1 MTAKSFT
8 TRSTGRV
15 DVKGRLH
22 LATILALRGMLHGD
36 DHTYCAT
43 YQVHDAAHTRHHLAG
58 DHPVGEVSTDAS

>member
-15 DVKGRLH
+15 DVKGLH

-36 DHTYCAT
+36 DHTFCAT

-58 DHPVGEVSTDAS
+58 VGEVSTDAS

>member
-22 LATILALRGMLHGD
+22 LATILALRGMLQ
-36 DHTYCAT
+36 AT
-43 YQVHDAAHTRHHLAG
+43 ITRFAPLTGPWRRHTRHHLAG